1 MNNISRR
8 LSSMEV
14 VVEEEEEEVVVVAVT
29 IIIIIHNTVGYYLVV
44 NWILFL
50 VNRNRCTVLTFSD
63 LLISCSNL

>member
-14 VVEEEEEEVVVVAVT
+14 VVEEEEEEEVVVVAVT
-29 IIIIIHNTVGYYLVV
+29 IIIHNTVGYYLVV

>member
-1 MNNISRR
+1 
-8 LSSMEV
+8 MEV
-14 VVEEEEEEVVVVAVT
+14 VVEEEEEEVVVAVT
-29 IIIIIHNTVGYYLVV
+29 IIIHNTVGYYLVV